1 MKSPF
6 SVGNAIA
13 CEHLVQGQRNKY
25 TLINTYGGDIL
36 VKEFPAQIP
45 LSFYIEL
52 VPNKYGIFT
61 LTLKLTYRKKQVVM
75 ALSDAVFEQGKIAL
89 VAIPDGVMKFEKPG
103 ILRMTI
109 TAENCPPQIA
119 MKKEIRLA
127 GQGDF

>member
-6 SVGNAIA
+6 SVGNAMA

-25 TLINTYGGDIL
+25 TIINTYGGDIL

-52 VPNKYGIFT
+52 IPHQYGIFP
-61 LTLKLTYRKKQVVM
+61 LTLKLMFRKKEVVV

-89 VAIPDGVMKFEKPG
+89 VAIPDGYMKFEQSG
-103 ILRMTI
+103 FLRMTI
-109 TAENCPPQIA
+109 AAENCPPQLA

-127 GQGDF
+127 GLGDL